1 MKWTTTTLVI
11 AFFVTTVGCTSTSP
25 TYTQYLLRHDI
36 SSEPVKSSE
45 GIVSIGRLEVATY
58 IDSLG
63 LVLETANG
71 EINVARYHQW
81 AEPLRESLRQYMAS
95 GISMQAEVPVR
106 FQKGVGGTN
115 SKRIDIYIDQ
125 LHGDATGHAKLAA
138 YWTVTDIEKD
148 KVIVDEQFSD
158 REPLLTDGY
167 SALVSAQKVLLDRFS
182 KLVADSL

>member
-11 AFFVTTVGCTSTSP
+11 ALFVTAVGCTSTSP

-71 EINVARYHQW
+71 EVNVARYHQW
-81 AEPLRESLRQYMAS
+81 AEPLRESLRQYLAS
-95 GISMQAEVPVR
+95 GISMQTEVTVR

-138 YWTVTDIEKD
+138 YWTVTDVEKD
-148 KVIVDEQFSD
+148 KVVVNEQFSA
-158 REPLLTDGY
+158 REPLLSDGY
-167 SALVSAQKVLLDRFS
+167 GALVAAQKVLLKDFS
-182 KLVADSL
+182 KAISTSL